1 MSGILSYPTLTGE
14 AFSLTSA
21 LQWLDYLMAALD
33 VYTWVFESFW
43 DRSLRLEAADHL
55 VFTAVS
61 VGSNSAGFK

>member
-33 VYTWVFESFW
+33 VYTWVFEKKLLAPS
-43 DRSLRLEAADHL
+43 E
-55 VFTAVS
+55 VFQCTRID
-61 VGSNSAGFK
+61 